1 MAPKARNAQPGRNT
15 GFDAGRKVKRRTRHL
30 VVDAL
35 GLLLAVMI
43 TAASVTDRDISV
55 EIVRHP
61 GNRSTGTWRDAQ
73 QPVCPEVVPR
83 GFVVQAMRWVVERN
97 HAWNERARRLIAH
110 HNRSHGAPVAWVGLA

>member
-1 MAPKARNAQPGRNT
+1 MAAKARNEQPGRNT
-15 GFDAGRKVKRRTRHL
+15 SFDAGKKVRGRKCHR

-35 GLLLAVMI
+35 GLPLAVMV
-43 TAASVTDRDISV
+43 TAASVKDRDISV

-61 GNRSTGTWRDAQ
+61 GNRSTGTWQDAQ

-110 HNRSHGAPVAWVGLA
+110 HNRSSGAAVAWVGLA